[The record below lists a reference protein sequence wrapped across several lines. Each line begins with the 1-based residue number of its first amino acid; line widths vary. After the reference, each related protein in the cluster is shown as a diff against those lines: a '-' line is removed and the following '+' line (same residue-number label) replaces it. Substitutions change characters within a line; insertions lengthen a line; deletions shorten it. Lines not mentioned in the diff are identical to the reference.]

1 MAPPIAKTVVT
12 IPSEISATMIP
23 YSIAV
28 APRRSTR
35 KRPRLRAVAVSR
47 NPKEVIALSLVCFVL
62 SLRSPSQQ
70 RRQMRDQR
78 HVGGRHGILLEPVG
92 PYPGEPLAFPGR
104 HGALPTAAHIERHQ
118 QVEFRIAVACER
130 ERPQTGLLDDDAKLL
145 LELANKRLFRPFA
158 GLGLH

>member
-1 MAPPIAKTVVT
+1 MPSPIAKTVVT
-12 IPSEISATMIP
+12 IPSEISATMTA

-47 NPKEVIALSLVCFVL
+47 NPKEVIALSLVLCVDL

-78 HVGGRHGILLEPVG
+78 HVGGRQRILLEPVG
-92 PYPGEPLAFPGR
+92 PDPGEPLAFPGR
-104 HGALPTAAHIERHQ
+104 HGALPTPAHIERHQ
-118 QVEFRIAVACER
+118 QVEFRIAVTRESER
-130 ERPQTGLLDDDAKLL
+130 RQTGLLDDDI
-145 LELANKRLFRPFA
+145 
-158 GLGLH
+158 